1 MSESH
6 GYQYLKPES
15 VARLRNMNLA
25 ARSVVEGFISG
36 LHRSPYHGFS
46 VEFAEH
52 REYTPGDNVRYIDWL
67 ALARTD
73 RYFIKQF
80 EEETNLR
87 CHILLD
93 TSGSMGYGAPGRLT
107 KLEYGC
113 YLAASLAYLMVR
125 QQDSVGLVTFDNEI
139 RNYIPPRGTMVHLNI
154 LLRRLEEA
162 RAGQLTRVSNI
173 FHHLAETI
181 KRRGLIIII
190 SDLYDDEKEV
200 MRALRHFR
208 HKRHEVILFHLFD
221 RSELDFPFE
230 KLTQFVDMET
240 GARLQVDPRYVRED
254 YLAQIRSFITEYR
267 KDCSE
272 GLIEYVVTDTSV
284 PYDLMLTEYLGRRRR
299 YSG

>member
-6 GYQYLKPES
+6 GYRYLKPET
-15 VARLRNMNLA
+15 VARLKNMNLA

-46 VEFAEH
+46 VEFSEH
-52 REYTPGDNVRYIDWL
+52 REYTPGDNIRYIDWL

-73 RYFIKQF
+73 RYFVKQF

-93 TSGSMGYGAPGRLT
+93 TSGSMGYGAGERLT

-125 QQDSVGLVTFDNEI
+125 QQDSVGLATFDNEI
-139 RNYIPPRGTMVHLNI
+139 RHYIPPRGTMVHLNV
-154 LLRRLEEA
+154 LLRRLEEVE
-162 RAGQLTRVSNI
+162 AGDLTRVSNI

-208 HKRHEVILFHLFD
+208 HKHHEVIIFHLFD
-221 RSELDFPFE
+221 KTELEFPFE
-230 KLTQFVDMET
+230 RLTQFVDMET
-240 GARLQVDPRYVRED
+240 GARLQVDPRYVREE
-254 YLAQIRSFITEYR
+254 YLAQIRSFINEYR

-272 GLIEYVVTDTSV
+272 SLVEYVVTDTSV
-284 PYDLMLTEYLGRRRR
+284 PYDLMLTAYLGRRKR
-299 YSG
+299 YS